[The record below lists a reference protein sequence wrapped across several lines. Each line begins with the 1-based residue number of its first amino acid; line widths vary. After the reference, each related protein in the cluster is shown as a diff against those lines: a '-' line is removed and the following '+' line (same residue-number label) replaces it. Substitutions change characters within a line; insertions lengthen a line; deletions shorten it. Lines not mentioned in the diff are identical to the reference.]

1 MKTWALIRDG
11 LLESRRKILFLVI
24 LGVSLL
30 AVAGLSMFQYRD
42 DGLYAFGQPL
52 SGPFSSGLNAGDG
65 SNLRGLMAVS
75 VWSIFE
81 SLALGMVGALLCLI
95 ATAGFVPDF
104 LKAGRVDLTLSRPVR
119 RSHVLLA
126 KYISGLLFVAIHSG
140 IFVVLSWLVIW
151 INSGEMY
158 FGMLIAWPLMI
169 YQFTFLYAFSVL
181 IGVMSRSTI
190 SSILAT
196 IGFWVTC
203 NGLNNVRAFSHIMT
217 DWPAWLRGSLDVSYW
232 ILPKVADI
240 NRIAKQVQ
248 WSQWQVLYAQM
259 DTESKMIWSVNPAL
273 SIGTSLAFAAVLLTL
288 AMWRFNRKDF

>member
-11 LLESRRKILFLVI
+11 LLESRRKVLFWVI

-52 SGPFSSGLNAGDG
+52 SGPFSSGLNVGDG
-65 SNLRGLMAVS
+65 SSLRGVMAVS

-81 SLALGMVGALLCLI
+81 SLALGLTGALLCLI

-140 IFVVLSWLVIW
+140 VFVVLSWLVIW

-190 SSILAT
+190 VAILST
-196 IGFWVTC
+196 IGFWVAC
-203 NGLNNVRAFSHIMT
+203 NGLNSVRTFAHVMT
-217 DWPAWLRGSLDVSYW
+217 DWPQW
-232 ILPKVADI
+232 PKVADI
-240 NRIAKQVQ
+240 NPIARQVQ
-248 WSQWQVLYAQM
+248 WSQWRMLY
-259 DTESKMIWSVNPAL
+259 ESPIVQTNIGPKMIWSVNPAL
-273 SIGTSLAFAAVLLTL
+273 SIGTSLAFAAVLLAL